1 MTTTSEII
9 KDAYR
14 ESNLIGI
21 GAGVTDAQNDE
32 ALPRLTSLIS
42 GVYGLDLGERLV
54 DWMVGYAGQTNP
66 DQSWSQT
73 DWVYPIANSRIL
85 LNHTTSQT
93 LYLPPAPENGARLQ
107 VIDVNSVLA
116 TYNITLDGN
125 GRLINGVATETLST
139 AALNRTYMFD
149 ADVSGWVTVTG
160 LALGDPMPFPTEF
173 DDYFILKLAG
183 RLNPRY
189 GRSLSDLSLAR
200 LAELKEQM
208 ESRYRQK
215 RTMPAQRAVLNI
227 SDPNRR
233 LSYADRPGKFGWM
246 R

>member
-14 ESNLIGI
+14 ESNLIGL
-21 GAGVTDAQNDE
+21 GATVTDAQNTE

-42 GVYGLDLGERLV
+42 GVYGFDLGERLE
-54 DWMVGYAGQTNP
+54 DWMVGYSGQISP
-66 DQSWSQT
+66 DHIWSET
-73 DWVYPIANSRIL
+73 DWVYPIANSRVL

-93 LYLPPAPENGARLQ
+93 LYLPLTPDNGARIQ

-116 TYNITLDGN
+116 TYNVVVDGN
-125 GRLINGVATETLST
+125 GRLINGAATETLST
-139 AALNRTYMFD
+139 DGLNRVYMFD
-149 ADVSGWVTVTG
+149 SDVSGWVTVSG
-160 LALGDPMPFPTEF
+160 LALGDEMPFPTEF

-200 LAELKEQM
+200 LGEVKEQL
-208 ESRYRQK
+208 EARYRQK
-215 RTMPAQRAVLNI
+215 RTMPAQRAVLQI